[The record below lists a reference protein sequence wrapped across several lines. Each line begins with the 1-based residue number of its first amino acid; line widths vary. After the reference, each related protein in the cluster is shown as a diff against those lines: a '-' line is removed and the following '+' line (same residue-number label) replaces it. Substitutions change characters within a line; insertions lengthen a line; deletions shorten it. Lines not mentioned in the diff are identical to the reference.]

1 MAKFSELGI
10 RSTAILGKAIDIED
24 LFDRRILIERTKV
37 EPTKYPGKNRSNL
50 RMQMQVV
57 LVTFKDPEDLKPE
70 SPEYEVGLAEINE
83 PRKAEDKPPI
93 KSIYPLDVTIV
104 KVGKCFQFQ

>member
-57 LVTFKDPEDLKPE
+57 L
-70 SPEYEVGLAEINE
+70 AEINE